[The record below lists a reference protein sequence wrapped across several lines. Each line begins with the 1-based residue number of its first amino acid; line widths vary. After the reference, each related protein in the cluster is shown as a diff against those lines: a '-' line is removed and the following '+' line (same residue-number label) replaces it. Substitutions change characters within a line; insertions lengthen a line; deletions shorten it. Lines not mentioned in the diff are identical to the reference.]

1 MINNAWGDPCSGVE
15 KYTEIV
21 YECVPP
27 CPVQNVCR
35 CEPGLTRYTG
45 KLFDD
50 PPPLYQFWKL
60 FKIQKRV
67 IRGVSKSVP
76 HQSVANTNSGMN
88 VDIVKRL
95 DAAKAIIVVPT
106 LLHVQP
112 FVNQDVNVP
121 KELVHFSE
129 FLLILLIRSFRR
141 FWPFEPK

>member
-50 PPPLYQFWKL
+50 PPPFISFENYLRSKNGSFMVSR
-60 FKIQKRV
+60 RV
-67 IRGVSKSVP
+67 SRTRVWRTRTV
-76 HQSVANTNSGMN
+76 
-88 VDIVKRL
+88 
-95 DAAKAIIVVPT
+95 
-106 LLHVQP
+106 
-112 FVNQDVNVP
+112 
-121 KELVHFSE
+121 E
-129 FLLILLIRSFRR
+129 
-141 FWPFEPK
+141 